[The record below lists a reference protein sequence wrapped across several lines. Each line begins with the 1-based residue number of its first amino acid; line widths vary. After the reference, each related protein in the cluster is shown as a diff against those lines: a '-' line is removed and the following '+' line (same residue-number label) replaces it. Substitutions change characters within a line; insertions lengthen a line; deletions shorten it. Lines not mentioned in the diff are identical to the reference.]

1 MIYNA
6 AFYWTLTHCV
16 FSPRKCMFMHF
27 VWKKLSWIWDEM
39 SFSGRFFPF
48 FVLVSV
54 LKTIINIYLSH
65 FSSNTFHIHMQIP
78 RHRTNFTYTC
88 EKTKQQP
95 HRRSFVSDDPA
106 SFGDYYTSLIIVIS
120 VHVRFQQMHQVCGL
134 SGHSKSKRV
143 FSNQLFEWGE
153 NETLEPHNAR
163 HYVNFF
169 PVRNNKTKLT
179 IL

>member
-1 MIYNA
+1 
-6 AFYWTLTHCV
+6 
-16 FSPRKCMFMHF
+16 
-27 VWKKLSWIWDEM
+27 M

-65 FSSNTFHIHMQIP
+65 FSSKTFHIHMQIP

-88 EKTKQQP
+88 EKEQP

-134 SGHSKSKRV
+134 SGHSNSKRV
-143 FSNQLFEWGE
+143 FSL
-153 NETLEPHNAR
+153 NEAR
-163 HYVNFF
+163 
-169 PVRNNKTKLT
+169 TKLSSHT
-179 IL
+179 MQGIMLIFSQYEITKRNSQFCNVISYFWGLV